1 MQIPRLIMHSVQGK
15 IGLTTTPASLKWS
28 DHKPI

>member
-15 IGLTTTPASLKWS
+15 IGLTTSPASLKMEQ
-28 DHKPI
+28 P

>member
-15 IGLTTTPASLKWS
+15 IGLTTTPASLKME
-28 DHKPI
+28 